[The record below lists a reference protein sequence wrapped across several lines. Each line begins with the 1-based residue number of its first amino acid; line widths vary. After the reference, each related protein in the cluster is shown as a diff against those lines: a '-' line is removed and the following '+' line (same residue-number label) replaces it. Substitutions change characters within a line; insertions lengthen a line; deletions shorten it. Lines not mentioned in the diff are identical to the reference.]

1 MNTLEKL
8 AILTEVRMLHALDG
22 RFTHSWKER
31 AALIVKDKMAQKTY
45 QSYPNYPDEKDSRVK
60 EFCKQ
65 AHSHL
70 ALFKK
75 KKAPVHVIGCWRL
88 RKCLPTSGGTSTAP
102 VFRSSGM

>member
-75 KKAPVHVIGCWRL
+75 KKGSCARDWVLEAEKMPAYQWWDLNCSS
-88 RKCLPTSGGTSTAP
+88 LP
-102 VFRSSGM
+102 